1 MSRPENSKNPLLA
14 QLPNLRPMGFGC
26 VDLEGEAI
34 FRVDTDTALM
44 DGLDLAVSLTE
55 GIHQIAHRLALAA
68 NMGEMV
74 RVNELR
80 ALAFLADAA
89 NTINRSSQVALEQL
103 GGQP

>member
-14 QLPNLRPMGFGC
+14 QLPSLRPMGFGC

-34 FRVDTDTALM
+34 FRVDPDTALM

-55 GIHQIAHRLALAA
+55 AIHQIAHRLALAA

-89 NTINRSSQVALEQL
+89 NTINRSSQVALEQWEV
-103 GGQP
+103 QP